1 MRPRIFSLV
10 LAALWAPWSLAEGLL
25 LVSDDEVAREASYA
39 ATVDERFVPRSVP
52 MPGAPLIQVRSP
64 SIVEELKAP
73 FPIRVEF
80 KALEGAQVL
89 PATFKVYYGL
99 LKLDIT
105 DRVVRKV
112 RVEPGGVA
120 IEEADIPSGSHKLL
134 LQIKDSKGRLGETAL
149 SFRVAPSL

>member
-1 MRPRIFSLV
+1 MKPRIFLLV
-10 LAALWAPWSLAEGLL
+10 LALWSPCSFADGLL
-25 LVSDDEVAREASYA
+25 LVTDDEVARETSYA

-64 SIVEELKAP
+64 SIVDELKAP

-80 KALEGAQVL
+80 KPGEGAEVL
-89 PATFKVYYGL
+89 PSTFKVYYGF

-105 DRVVRKV
+105 DRVVKKV
-112 RVEPGGVA
+112 RVETSGVA

-134 LQIKDSKGRLGETAL
+134 LQVKDSKGRLGETAL

>member
-1 MRPRIFSLV
+1 VRPRIFL
-10 LAALWAPWSLAEGLL
+10 LALALWSPWSLAEGLL
-25 LVSDDEVAREASYA
+25 LVTDDEVARETSYA

-64 SIVEELKAP
+64 SIVDELKAP

-80 KALEGAQVL
+80 EAGEGSEVL
-89 PATFKVYYGL
+89 PATFKVYYGF

-105 DRVVRKV
+105 DRVVQKV
-112 RVEPGGVA
+112 RVERGGVT
-120 IEEADIPSGSHKLL
+120 IEEADIPSGSHKLV